1 MNDKLNNILKDISS
15 QKTFSIQNK
24 VPLYEI
30 KKESSNALL
39 STLNSI
45 QNQNNNNIQIEKCKI
60 CNQINDL
67 IKCQKCKNNYHLK
80 CLHINI
86 NGANFLCNNCN
97 QKLFKVSENVK
108 TNHQNIQNPKI
119 EINGK
124 KEIFKSTNNK
134 IGNKRKR
141 EKKKEKDKD
150 KEKEK
155 MKDKEKEKMKDK
167 EKEKMKEKE
176 KGKMKEKDKEK
187 EKEKMKDKEKE
198 QSKGKNKKNLDQK
211 ITNKINPNNINNIQ
225 INNINIKEHKKRK
238 GNKNPIDLLK
248 KQRESYLI
256 LNYDHSNPQY
266 KRRKIKI
273 GINHQCDIYEFK
285 NKYETQINF
294 DEEEYERNQLKQV
307 WSVSKNPFSKEEI
320 NKYLNTAR
328 LFWNYRNFNL
338 ENELCCDYFDE
349 CEKIMKKKEISE
361 KLKRKIMKLMKEL
374 RELIRRGIDLNC
386 HYDEMSLKMLHLCNY
401 KMKVALFFLYKQL
414 NPFIEEVEE
423 GFKSDVLIFQN
434 ELFSMI
440 NDGDF
445 YDPDE

>member
-1 MNDKLNNILKDISS
+1 MNDKINNILKDISS

-24 VPLYEI
+24 VPLYDI
-30 KKESSNALL
+30 KKESSNTLL

-80 CLHINI
+80 CLHINL
-86 NGANFLCNNCN
+86 NGTNFLCNNCN
-97 QKLFKVSENVK
+97 QKLFKVTENVK
-108 TNHQNIQNPKI
+108 INNQNIQNPKI
-119 EINGK
+119 EKNGK

-141 EKKKEKDKD
+141 EKD
-150 KEKEK
+150 KEKI
-155 MKDKEKEKMKDK
+155 
-167 EKEKMKEKE
+167 
-176 KGKMKEKDKEK
+176 KDKEK
-187 EKEKMKDKEKE
+187 EKEKEKSKEKEKE

-211 ITNKINPNNINNIQ
+211 ITTKINSNNINNIK

-238 GNKNPIDLLK
+238 GNKNPTDLLK
-248 KQRESYLI
+248 KQRESFLI
-256 LNYDHSNPQY
+256 LNYAHSNPQY

-273 GINHQCDIYEFK
+273 GINHQCDIYEFT
-285 NKYETQINF
+285 NKYESQINF

-338 ENELCCDYFDE
+338 ENELCCDYFEE
-349 CEKIMKKKEISE
+349 CEKIMKKKNISD
-361 KLKRKIMKLMKEL
+361 KLKGKIIKLMKEL
-374 RELIRRGIDLNC
+374 KELVRRGIDLNC
-386 HYDEMSLKMLHLCNY
+386 HYDEMSLKMLYLCNY

-414 NPFIEEVEE
+414 NPFIEEIEE

-445 YDPDE
+445 YDPDD

>member
-1 MNDKLNNILKDISS
+1 MNDKINNILKDISS

-24 VPLYEI
+24 VPLYDI
-30 KKESSNALL
+30 KKESSNTLL

-80 CLHINI
+80 CLHINL
-86 NGANFLCNNCN
+86 NGTNFLCNNCN
-97 QKLFKVSENVK
+97 QKLFKVTENVK
-108 TNHQNIQNPKI
+108 INNQNIQNPKI
-119 EINGK
+119 EKNGK

-141 EKKKEKDKD
+141 G

-155 MKDKEKEKMKDK
+155 N
-167 EKEKMKEKE
+167 
-176 KGKMKEKDKEK
+176 KDKEK
-187 EKEKMKDKEKE
+187 EKEKTKEKEKE
-198 QSKGKNKKNLDQK
+198 QSKEKNKKNLKQK
-211 ITNKINPNNINNIQ
+211 ITNKSKSNNINNIQ
-225 INNINIKEHKKRK
+225 INNINIKEYKKRK

-256 LNYDHSNPQY
+256 LSYAHSNPQY

-273 GINHQCDIYEFK
+273 GINHQCDINEYKE
-285 NKYETQINF
+285 KYENEINF
-294 DEEEYERNQLKQV
+294 DEEEYERNQLKQI
-307 WSVSKNPFSKEEI
+307 WSVSKNPYSKQQI
-320 NKYLNTAR
+320 DKYLRTAR

-423 GFKSDVLIFQN
+423 GFKSDVYIFQN